1 MKNLNVTPKE
11 IYFLVQGKNNS
22 IYINDYCMNGDN
34 LNLNFTKVE
43 SDALQFLQYK
53 DANAV
58 KKELKEKYNIN
69 LVIKKKQIDIKE
81 IHSLDDVI
89 DY

>member
-11 IYFLVQGKNNS
+11 IYFLVQGKNDS
-22 IYINDYCMNGDN
+22 VYINDYCMNGDTV
-34 LNLNFTKVE
+34 NLNFTKIE
-43 SDALQFLQYK
+43 NDALQFLQYK

-69 LVIKKKQIDIKE
+69 LVIKKKIIDTKE
-81 IHSLDDVI
+81 IHSLKDVL